1 MESRSRRRAPGMS
14 PRQRREMIVRTALPL
29 VAEHGT
35 AVTTGQ
41 IARAAGIGEATIFRV
56 FADKDELL
64 DACVAEALRPDH
76 VLAEIEA
83 IPLDQ
88 PLPARLT
95 EASAAI
101 EAYLARMG
109 LVIGALHATG
119 RPGRPLPAPGAPRG
133 GAPSPDP
140 GRGGPTG
147 DPDRDEPTGDLGGGG
162 PSGDPGGGGS
172 SGDLGGGGP
181 GGDPGGGGSSGDL
194 GGGGPGGDP
203 GGGGSS
209 GDLGGG
215 GPGGDPGGG
224 GSAGARPERGARA
237 GDGPGGGGAGGDVG
251 REAAMSRTRDAI
263 AELFEPER
271 DRLRLPPEQTASLFM
286 GLAFTR
292 ARPPAGP
299 APSSPSM
306 QEYLEVFLHGAL
318 KEGTAE

>member
-1 MESRSRRRAPGMS
+1 M
-14 PRQRREMIVRTALPL
+14 RTALPL

-181 GGDPGGGGSSGDL
+181 GGDPGGGGS
-194 GGGGPGGDP
+194 
-203 GGGGSS
+203 
-209 GDLGGG
+209 
-215 GPGGDPGGG
+215 
-224 GSAGARPERGARA
+224 AGARPERGARA

-306 QEYLEVFLHGAL
+306 QEYLDVFLHGAL

>member
-1 MESRSRRRAPGMS
+1 MEGKSRRRAPGMR
-14 PRQRREMIVRTALPL
+14 PQQRREMIVRTALPL

-88 PLPARLT
+88 PLPARLA

-101 EAYLARMG
+101 DAYLARMG
-109 LVIGALHATG
+109 MVIGALHATG
-119 RPGRPLPAPGAPRG
+119 RR
-133 GAPSPDP
+133 
-140 GRGGPTG
+140 GRGMPGP
-147 DPDRDEPTGDLGGGG
+147 
-162 PSGDPGGGGS
+162 GDPGGGMH
-172 SGDLGGGGP
+172 GGGGNGA
-181 GGDPGGGGSSGDL
+181 GGNGGGE
-194 GGGGPGGDP
+194 
-203 GGGGSS
+203 
-209 GDLGGG
+209 
-215 GPGGDPGGG
+215 
-224 GSAGARPERGARA
+224 SAGAVPDRGA
-237 GDGPGGGGAGGDVG
+237 
-251 REAAMSRTRDAI
+251 AMDRTRDAI

-271 DRLRLPPEQTASLFM
+271 DRLRLPVDQTASLFM

-292 ARPPAGP
+292 ARPPGGPSAGP
-299 APSSPSM
+299 GTSEPSM
-306 QEYLEVFLHGAL
+306 EEYLDVFLHGAL

>member
-1 MESRSRRRAPGMS
+1 MS

-109 LVIGALHATG
+109 LILGALHATG
-119 RPGRPLPAPGAPRG
+119 RRGRPMPGPGESAG
-133 GAPSPDP
+133 GD
-140 GRGGPTG
+140 
-147 DPDRDEPTGDLGGGG
+147 
-162 PSGDPGGGGS
+162 
-172 SGDLGGGGP
+172 P
-181 GGDPGGGGSSGDL
+181 GGDPGGGA
-194 GGGGPGGDP
+194 
-203 GGGGSS
+203 
-209 GDLGGG
+209 
-215 GPGGDPGGG
+215 
-224 GSAGARPERGARA
+224 SAGEPADRPTRA
-237 GDGPGGGGAGGDVG
+237 GDGDGDGGGGGHAGGDAG
-251 REAAMSRTRDAI
+251 REAAMNRTRDAI

-271 DRLRLPPEQTASLFM
+271 DRLRLSPEQTAGLFK

-299 APSSPSM
+299 APSGPSM
-306 QEYLEVFLHGAL
+306 EEYLDVFLHGAL